1 MMQRDALGNRITPG
15 RSLKYEWDALTGA
28 LPSWLT
34 FGSAGNDASSVPSFG
49 GAGLASYFQMAPAAG
64 STSNTATLSAP
75 TIDLNDVT
83 MVRLSIIGM
92 TLSHSTLIGHSIGA
106 WDDAALYGARLT
118 LPAGSP
124 YLTLGTFPISSS
136 TNPQA
141 GATNYAPRENAEY
154 QKPRTLSSIFYPQ
167 SRWNYALE
175 GDSALAAYRHPKLDK
190 GVVIPRL
197 RVVTGSTAAR
207 YIRFQRFELE
217 VCYRG

>member
-15 RSLKYEWDALTGA
+15 RSLKYEWDAATGA

-34 FGSAGNDASSVPSFG
+34 LGSTGNDASSTASFG
-49 GAGLASYFQMAPAAG
+49 GTGLATYYQMAPATG

-75 TIDLNDVT
+75 TIDINDVA

-92 TLSHSTLIGHSIGA
+92 TLSNNSLVGYSIGA
-106 WDDAALYGARLT
+106 WDDSALYGARLT
-118 LPAGSP
+118 LPPSSP
-124 YLTLGTFPISSS
+124 YMTIATFPISGSS
-136 TNPQA
+136 NPQA
-141 GATNYAPRENAEY
+141 GATNYAPRENAENT
-154 QKPRTLSSIFYPQ
+154 KPRTLSNIYYPQ
-167 SRWNYALE
+167 TRWNYALE
-175 GDSALAAYRHPKLDK
+175 GDSALAAFKHTKLDK

-197 RVVTGSTAAR
+197 RVTTGTTSAR